1 MELKKIPLVVKLYN
15 YYKTIRYNQNLVIK
29 EVFNYNKSRFYNIQE
44 LLGTL
49 KVRIWLILHGFII
62 RLTKDWLCMICG

>member
-29 EVFNYNKSRFYNIQE
+29 EVFNYNKSRFY
-44 LLGTL
+44 
-49 KVRIWLILHGFII
+49 K
-62 RLTKDWLCMICG
+62 

>member
-29 EVFNYNKSRFYNIQE
+29 EVFNYNKSRFYKYSGAFRDSKGKD
-44 LLGTL
+44 L
-49 KVRIWLILHGFII
+49 LILHGFII